1 MTPEAVGFA
10 WRVAWCLGLLA
21 DLALDDRDAA
31 GALALRQEG
40 LGLFRQLGAPYYPAV
55 DCP

>member
-1 MTPEAVGFA
+1 MTREAVGFA